1 MRSDEDIERDVEEEL
16 NWDPDIESADIAVT
30 VKDGVVTL
38 AGFARSYNERWQA
51 EADTKRVKGVAA
63 VANDIE
69 VRLPALSQRPDPDI
83 ARDIVTTLRNELPYS
98 AEEVK
103 AVVKDGWVTLDG
115 EVEWNYQRVRAEAAV
130 RRVRGVK
137 HVTNSVTLKPARAV
151 PAQVKQN
158 IEEALTRSAT
168 VDANRIIVETNGDT
182 VILRGTVRSWAES
195 QEAERATWAAP
206 GVRHV
211 ENRIVVS
218 L

>member
-1 MRSDEDIERDVEEEL
+1 MRSDEDIKRDVEEEL
-16 NWDPDIESADIAVT
+16 KSDPDIESVDIAVA
-30 VKDGVVTL
+30 VKDGVATL
-38 AGFARSYNERWQA
+38 TGFSRSYNEKWQA
-51 EADTKRVKGVAA
+51 ETDTKRVKGVAA

-69 VRLPALSQRPDPDI
+69 VTLPVLSRRPDPDI
-83 ARDIVTTLRNELPYS
+83 ARDIVTAIKNELPS
-98 AEEVK
+98 AVEEVR
-103 AVVKDGWVTLDG
+103 AVVKDGLVTLEG
-115 EVEWNYQRVRAEAAV
+115 EVEWNYQRVRAEAAA

-137 HVTNSVTLKPARAV
+137 RVTNSITLKPARAA
-151 PAQVKQN
+151 PAQVKQK
-158 IEEALTRSAT
+158 IEEALTRSAV
-168 VDANRIIVETNGDT
+168 VDANRITVETNGDS

>member
-1 MRSDEDIERDVEEEL
+1 MRSDDDIKRDVEEEL
-16 NWDPDIESADIAVT
+16 KWDPDIESADIAVA

-38 AGFARSYNERWQA
+38 TGFARSYNEKWQA

-83 ARDIVTTLRNELPYS
+83 ARDIVTTLKNELPYS
-98 AEEVK
+98 VEEVK

-115 EVEWNYQRVRAEAAV
+115 EVEWNYQRVRAEAAA

-137 HVTNSVTLKPARAV
+137 RVTNSITLKPARAV
-151 PAQVKQN
+151 PAQVKQK

-168 VDANRIIVETNGDT
+168 VDANRIIVGTNGGT
-182 VILRGTVRSWAES
+182 VIWRGTVRSWAES

>member
-1 MRSDEDIERDVEEEL
+1 ML
-16 NWDPDIESADIAVT
+16 T
-30 VKDGVVTL
+30 
-38 AGFARSYNERWQA
+38 GFARSYNERWQA

-103 AVVKDGWVTLDG
+103 AAVKDGWVTLDG

-151 PAQVKQN
+151 PAQVKQK

-168 VDANRIIVETNGDT
+168 VDAIRIISKRT
-182 VILRGTVRSWAES
+182 VIRLYCVEPCDPGLKARKPSGRLGRHRAFVMLRIGLSLVCDFVGGA
-195 QEAERATWAAP
+195 
-206 GVRHV
+206 GVHSHV
-211 ENRIVVS
+211 ILS
-218 L
+218 T